1 MVTLVTP
8 LVKVLR
14 LPITP
19 LEKFCMPETIDAA
32 KAEPGNPL
40 RPPEALGM
48 LGEANPP
55 PVPVE

>member
-1 MVTLVTP
+1 LVTP

-19 LEKFCMPETIDAA
+19 LEKFCMPDTIDAA

-40 RPPEALGM
+40 RPPEALGR